1 METVYQTRT
10 VDLSPRGVAAS
21 QTTETEKIE
30 RMERQSNLT
39 MGNLREEYGRD
50 FVMR

>member
-1 METVYQTRT
+1 METVHQTRA
-10 VDLSPRGVAAS
+10 VDLSFRGGAAF

-30 RMERQSNLT
+30 RAERQSNLT

-50 FVMR
+50 FVMH